1 MKNLTKKISIHNAF
15 KEFFILKVS
24 NSRVEGLN
32 TWGHIGYGVR
42 PSERKKGYATQML
55 KLTLE
60 EAKKKNIRKVQDL
73 GKKRLEDF
81 TQKLY
86 SK

>member
-1 MKNLTKKISIHNAF
+1 
-15 KEFFILKVS
+15 
-24 NSRVEGLN
+24 
-32 TWGHIGYGVR
+32 
-42 PSERKKGYATQML
+42 ML